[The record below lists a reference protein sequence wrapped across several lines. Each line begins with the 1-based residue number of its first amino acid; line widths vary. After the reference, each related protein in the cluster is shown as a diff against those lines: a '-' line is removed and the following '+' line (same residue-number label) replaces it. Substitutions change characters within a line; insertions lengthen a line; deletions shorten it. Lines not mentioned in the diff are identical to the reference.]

1 MEKITLTSREG
12 EPIELYVLEQ
22 TRLGGVNYLLTT
34 DEESEDGEAYILK
47 EVSRDGEDISYEF
60 VEDDAELEAMGTI
73 FASLLED
80 DEIDLI

>member
-1 MEKITLTSREG
+1 MEKIVLTPDGE

-34 DEESEDGEAYILK
+34 EEETGDGEAYILK
-47 EVSRDGEDISYEF
+47 EISQAGQELSYEF
-60 VEDDAELEAMGTI
+60 VEDDAELDAVGAI

-80 DEIDLI
+80 EEIELI